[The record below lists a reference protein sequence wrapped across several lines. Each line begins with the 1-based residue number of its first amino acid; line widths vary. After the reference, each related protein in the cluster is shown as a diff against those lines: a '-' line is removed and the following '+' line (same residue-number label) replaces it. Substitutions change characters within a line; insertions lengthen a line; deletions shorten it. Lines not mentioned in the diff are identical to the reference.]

1 MAVDI
6 GPKIGMTGE
15 NEFRKSIQDINTEIK
30 TLGTEMAAT
39 TSAFDKNDSSQKKL
53 TAQTKILQDQIG
65 LQRDKLAKL
74 QDGLAESVRLY
85 GENDTRTLKWKQA
98 VNNATT
104 ELNKME
110 GQLKD
115 TNEQLKA
122 DRLEKAQKA
131 WDALG
136 SVVATTAASLAAAA
150 AAAGAAVAAAGS
162 ALIDFSKDGAAF
174 ADSVLTMSQVTG
186 IATEDLQAYQYAAE
200 LVDVS
205 VETLTGSMKKNLQSM
220 SAAANG
226 NASMAATYEALG
238 VSVTNADGSL
248 RDSETVYWE
257 LIDALGNIEDET
269 ERNATAMKVLGKS
282 ATDLNPLIL
291 AGSDAMTQYKED
303 AKAAGYVLSGDTL
316 DAFGKFDNE
325 MQKLKTGS
333 TAAENALGTILL
345 PVLTDLAGDGVDLLG
360 EFSNG
365 ILDTNG
371 DLSKLGDV
379 VQEILP
385 KALDKIM
392 EFLPDLIDLVMT
404 IIETVGG
411 TLIAPENMQLIID
424 SVVKITKTLLEWVL
438 KALPQL
444 IDAAVQIVTALATG
458 LLEPENI
465 KMLVTSAFEI
475 VVAIGKAL
483 IENLPIIAEA
493 ALELIVE
500 LGKGIASGFNDL
512 RAKGTEIIDT
522 IKDAIHEKIE
532 AAKDWGK
539 DLIQNFLDGITA
551 KWQALKDGVAKVANT
566 VKDFL
571 GFSEPEKGPLSDF
584 HTYAPDMMDLFIQG
598 IKDGTGRLQD
608 QIAKS
613 FAFSPT
619 ITGIADVRGQSQA
632 VRLDASGFDAAV
644 SRMSSAG
651 QTINI
656 TFEGSLAQLGRVLA
670 PVVKNEDRR
679 MGVALV
685 R

>member
-1 MAVDI
+1 MPVDI

-39 TSAFDKNDSSQKKL
+39 TSAFDKNDSAQKKL
-53 TAQTKILQDQIG
+53 TAQTKILQEQIG

-186 IATEDLQAYQYAAE
+186 IATDDLQAYQYAAE

-226 NASMAATYEALG
+226 NASMAAAYEALG

-257 LIDALGNIEDET
+257 LIDALGGIEDET
-269 ERNATAMKVLGKS
+269 ERNATAMQVLGKS

-303 AKAAGYVLSGDTL
+303 AKAAGYVLGGDTL
-316 DAFGKFDNE
+316 DAFGEFDNE
-325 MQKLKTGS
+325 LQKLKTGT
-333 TAAENALGTILL
+333 TAAKNALGTILL

-371 DLSKLGDV
+371 DLSKLGYV

-385 KALDKIM
+385 KVLDKIM

-500 LGKGIASGFNDL
+500 LGRGIASGFNDL
-512 RAKGTEIIDT
+512 RAKGAEIIDT

-539 DLIQNFLDGITA
+539 DLIQSFLDGITA

-584 HTYAPDMMDLFIQG
+584 HTYAPDMMDLFIKG
-598 IKDGTGRLQD
+598 IKDGTGKLQD

-632 VRLDASGFDAAV
+632 VRLDASSFDAAV
-644 SRMSSAG
+644 SRMSAG
-651 QTINI
+651 QNINI

-670 PVVKNEDRR
+670 PVVKSEDRR

>member
-1 MAVDI
+1 MPVDI

-15 NEFRKSIQDINTEIK
+15 SEFRKSIQDINTEIK

-39 TSAFDKNDSSQKKL
+39 TSAFDKNDSAQKKL

-269 ERNATAMKVLGKS
+269 ERNATAMQVLGKS

-316 DAFGKFDNE
+316 DAFGEFDNE

-333 TAAENALGTILL
+333 TAAKNALGTILL

-385 KALDKIM
+385 KVLDKIL

-500 LGKGIASGFNDL
+500 LGKGIASGFDDL
-512 RAKGTEIIDT
+512 RAKGAEIIDT

-644 SRMSSAG
+644 SRMSAG